1 MRIVLFGDSITQQS
15 FSPGGWGARLADHF
29 VRRADVQ
36 NRGYS
41 GYNTRWA
48 LQLLD
53 KLFPPAAEGVAT
65 APCLVTVFFGANDA
79 ALPDQGSARQHVPLA
94 EYKDNLRA
102 IVAAVRAAGGASS
115 RMVLMTPPPVHEGQR
130 LEWQVARY
138 GSDATGVA
146 ERTDEAA
153 AAYGTAVRELAR
165 ELSLPCLDVRAA
177 MLGEG
182 AVAWPAMLSDGLHL
196 SAAGSAFVFD
206 KLIDLVNTRY
216 PELRVAPCA
225 CERRLCAA
233 LPPLACLAACLP
245 VRSLPACA
253 ADTDA
258 SRPSMRAATATGSTS
273 NSGSS
278 SQMPHDAPWHDE
290 IDVANLAASFH

>member
-1 MRIVLFGDSITQQS
+1 MPSILLFGDSITQQS
-15 FSPGGWGARLADHF
+15 FSPGGWGARLADHY

-48 LQLLD
+48 LQLLG
-53 KLFPPAAEGVAT
+53 KLFPPAAEGVATST

-115 RMVLMTPPPVHEGQR
+115 RTVLMTPPPVHEGQR
-130 LEWQVARY
+130 LEWQMVRY
-138 GSDATGVA
+138 GADATGVA

-153 AAYGTAVRELAR
+153 AAYGTAVRELAE

-206 KLIDLVNTRY
+206 KLIELVNTRY
-216 PELRVAPCA
+216 PELCVAPCA
-225 CERRLCAA
+225 CERCRCDAAAMRCPRLLACPPACFQPAPRA
-233 LPPLACLAACLP
+233 LTPLALHAHRNSHRVHLEFRQLIADAA
-245 VRSLPACA
+245 R
-253 ADTDA
+253 
-258 SRPSMRAATATGSTS
+258 RA
-273 NSGSS
+273 
-278 SQMPHDAPWHDE
+278 
-290 IDVANLAASFH
+290 VAR